1 MGLFLILY
9 GVLREHLDESG
20 SVSLPSQ
27 VVETAGR
34 AREQERGQD
43 ASGCDEDTGT
53 ADGSRSLPERRL
65 TKDRWVNVM
74 KETQGRIY
82 SILPDGRALIA
93 TVLPDDTDDEVRVL
107 WPDKDEITPDQRR
120 KIFAIVGEIA
130 CWSGYAPEDARKALT
145 ADFLRENIQ
154 RLQMS
159 AISLAMGG
167 GCDKGTA
174 SLYIDFL
181 INFCLENGIQT
192 KQPLQEFAED
202 LERYTYAAMLNR
214 KCLVCGQ
221 KAEIHHV
228 DAIGMGYNRRRN
240 RRLGTW

>member
-1 MGLFLILY
+1 
-9 GVLREHLDESG
+9 
-20 SVSLPSQ
+20 
-27 VVETAGR
+27 
-34 AREQERGQD
+34 
-43 ASGCDEDTGT
+43 
-53 ADGSRSLPERRL
+53 
-65 TKDRWVNVM
+65 M
-74 KETQGRIY
+74 KETQGSVY

-93 TVLPDDTDDEVRVL
+93 TALPDNTDNEVRVL
-107 WPDKDEITPDQRR
+107 WSDREEISADQRR

-130 CWSGYAPEDARKALT
+130 CWSGYAPEDARKVLT

-174 SLYIDFL
+174 SLYIEYL
-181 INFCLENGIQT
+181 INFCLENSIQT

-202 LERYTYAAMLNR
+202 LERYTYAAMLNK

-221 KAEIHHV
+221 KAEIHHL
-228 DAIGMGYNRRRN
+228 DAIGMGYNRREKPQIGN
-240 RRLGTW
+240 RVMPLCRGHHMEWHNIGGTAFEDKYHVVPVKLDQRLAGKYNLTSKAKEEVG